1 MNAARRQ
8 RGQASIETVAL
19 LPVLLLAALACWQ
32 AVLVGWTAVSAAHAA
47 RAAARAELVGD
58 PPRPA
63 AMAALPDSM
72 RAGLALRSDGQAVH
86 VQVRVPAVIPGLDL
100 SLGADA
106 DVVRQ

>member
-63 AMAALPDSM
+63 ATAALPDSM

>member
-19 LPVLLLAALACWQ
+19 LPVLLLAAVACWQ

-58 PPRPA
+58 PPQPA

-72 RAGLALRSDGQAVH
+72 RAGLAVRSDGRAVH
-86 VQVRVPAVIPGLDL
+86 VHVRVPAVIPGLDL

-106 DVVRQ
+106 DLVRQ